1 MAFNSANLSALSY
14 ANGFTLWHYRTEE
27 ASTAVDNTGYFNQA
41 SGILRVGDF
50 ILANCNVAATPSNGV
65 FVVVSNA
72 GGVVDTSDMS
82 LFGPNDTD

>member
-1 MAFNSANLSALSY
+1 
-14 ANGFTLWHYRTEE
+14 
-27 ASTAVDNTGYFNQA
+27 
-41 SGILRVGDF
+41 VGDF
-50 ILANCNVAATPSNGV
+50 ILANCNVAAAPSNGV